1 MGIHKLTD
9 RTIKATKTECTL
21 RDGGG
26 LELRVKSENSKSWV
40 LRKTVNGLR
49 REYGLGS
56 LVDVPLKVARDKAEQ
71 YRQLIDQG
79 VDPKIY
85 LNSLAKAQK
94 VTDMTFREAAER
106 YISEHEA
113 EWTNK
118 KHRKQWRSTI
128 DTYANPIIGSIPVA
142 QLTADHVLEI
152 LKPIWK
158 SKTETATR
166 IRERIEKIIGAG
178 AAMGIPMVSNP
189 ATWKGNLEFRLAKPS
204 KVKNETHFPA
214 MPHQKLPGFWLELTD
229 KNTDGRVALQL
240 IILAA
245 ARTSEVLLARR
256 SEIDLVNNI
265 WTIPAER
272 VKTKKE
278 HVIPITKQMKTIIER
293 HIKKYSSQLL
303 FPGSR
308 YGKPLS
314 NMTCLKVMKDLGY
327 NDFKDSES
335 KGHYVPHGFRST
347 FSTWAFETGKHGYE
361 VIEACLGHTVGN
373 TVHRA
378 YQRST
383 LVDRRRALLTDWNNF
398 VSGVRNE

>member
-1 MGIHKLTD
+1 MGIHNLTD
-9 RTIKATKTECTL
+9 RTIKAAKTACTL

-26 LELRVKSENSKSWV
+26 LELRVKNENSKSWV

-49 REYGLGS
+49 KEYGLGS

-79 VDPKIY
+79 VDPKFY
-85 LNSLAKAQK
+85 LNGLAKARK
-94 VTDMTFREAAER
+94 VKDITFREAADR

-113 EWTNK
+113 EWTNE

-128 DTYANPIIGSIPVA
+128 ETYANPIIGSIPVA
-142 QLTADHVLEI
+142 QLTADHILEI
-152 LKPIWK
+152 LKPIWID
-158 SKTETATR
+158 KTETATR

-178 AAMGIPMVSNP
+178 AAMGIPMTSNP

-214 MPHQKLPGFWLELTD
+214 MPHQMLPDFWLELRD
-229 KNTDGRVALQL
+229 KNTDGSRALQL
-240 IILAA
+240 IILTA
-245 ARTSEVLLARR
+245 ARTGEILLAQR
-256 SEIDLVNNI
+256 SEIDLTNNI

-272 VKTKKE
+272 VKTKTE
-278 HVIPITKQMKTIIER
+278 HVIPITAHMKSIIER
-293 HIKKYSSQLL
+293 QIQKYSSDLL

-327 NDFKDSES
+327 TELKGSES
-335 KGHYVPHGFRST
+335 KGHYVPHGFRAT
-347 FSTWAFETGKHGYE
+347 FSTWAFENGNHGFE
-361 VIEACLGHTVGN
+361 VIESCLGHNVGN
-373 TVHRA
+373 NVHRA

-383 LVDRRRALLTDWNNF
+383 LLNRRKTLMTDWNNF
-398 VSGVRNE
+398 VTGTDNE

>member
-1 MGIHKLTD
+1 MGIHNLTD
-9 RTIKATKTECTL
+9 RTIKAAKTACTL

-26 LELRVKSENSKSWV
+26 LELRVKNENSKSWV

-49 REYGLGS
+49 KEYGLGS

-85 LNSLAKAQK
+85 LNGLAKARK
-94 VTDMTFREAAER
+94 VKDITFREAADR

-113 EWTNK
+113 EWTNE

-142 QLTADHVLEI
+142 QLTADHILEI
-152 LKPIWK
+152 LKPIWID
-158 SKTETATR
+158 KTETATR

-178 AAMGIPMVSNP
+178 AAMGIPMTSNP

-214 MPHQKLPGFWLELTD
+214 MPHQMLPDFWLELRD
-229 KNTDGRVALQL
+229 KNTDGSRALQL
-240 IILAA
+240 IILTA
-245 ARTSEVLLARR
+245 ARTSEILLAQR
-256 SEIDLVNNI
+256 SEIDLTNNI

-272 VKTKKE
+272 VKTKTE
-278 HVIPITKQMKTIIER
+278 HVIPITAHMKSIIER
-293 HIKKYSSQLL
+293 QIQKYSSDLL

-327 NDFKDSES
+327 TTLDDKES
-335 KGHYVPHGFRST
+335 KGHFVPHGFRST
-347 FSTWAFETGKHGYE
+347 FSTWAFENGNHGFE
-361 VIEACLGHTVGN
+361 VIESCLGHNVGN
-373 TVHRA
+373 SVHRA

-383 LVDRRRALLTDWNNF
+383 LLDRRRMLLKDWNDF
-398 VSGVRNE
+398 VTGTSNE